1 MRSIRTFGLGALITL
16 ALAAG
21 VAPASAST
29 RITGTLK
36 GGKGYTVVGVP
47 VNGVGPSV
55 KLGASGRFTLVF
67 RGATGRRAT
76 IQIVRPQGTY
86 FGPVV
91 LGRAGTTAYTRLSGR
106 SGNLGTLVRRA
117 GYATPAA
124 AVRSQLV
131 QRAKGVRATRA
142 GKPVGAGRLGYGGAA
157 TIKATRV
164 LPVSRQAPP
173 PPQSDPL
180 GEDPD
185 TDGLPNAIDVD
196 ANGNG
201 ILDTVDPAAPPIQ
214 NRLAWTSLSLRTAY
228 PNSLNANAAGVGD
241 AAIDALLASD
251 LVAMFTLNP
260 INVQPALVTS
270 GVDVDCGQLVWCR
283 PGTGTSVVFASPD
296 PNQVP
301 AAGTPWAAYDVDGN
315 GLPNLKPPTAPGTTG
330 PGSGWEMSVK
340 PSVGRAALSPA
351 DSMNFQAQT
360 AAGTVTYASTLGPYF
375 ITVPAIKT
383 IGTTTLEYPGTAASV
398 GASDTNPVV
407 LPEGAVTISFW
418 RPQRAAI
425 PGAEPPGL
433 IDMGGLNYVIHPPGI
448 TGSGGCTNDEVRRDS
463 AGLTTATDGYYQF
476 FTDTAVDGPPN
487 GSTITVTVDLA
498 ACLRRL
504 GQDPAQCARMS
515 LDTELRNA
523 SLASQTLWV
532 RMPGATCRQAPA
544 GPGA

>member
-1 MRSIRTFGLGALITL
+1 MRPARTLGIVAVAALSLALGAL
-16 ALAAG
+16 
-21 VAPASAST
+21 PAMGTT

-36 GGKGYTVVGVP
+36 GGKGFTVVGVP

-55 KLGASGRFTLVF
+55 RIGASGRFVLVF
-67 RGATGRRAT
+67 RGAMGRNAT
-76 IQIVRPQGTY
+76 LQIIRPQGRY
-86 FGPVV
+86 FGPAV
-91 LGRAGTTAYTRLSGR
+91 LARSGTTAYTRLSGR
-106 SGNLGTLVRRA
+106 SGSIGTLVRRA
-117 GYATPAA
+117 GYASPQAP
-124 AVRSQLV
+124 VRATLV
-131 QRAKGVRATRA
+131 QRAKGARATRA

-157 TIKATRV
+157 TIKATRT
-164 LPVSRQAPP
+164 LPVARQAPP
-173 PPQSDPL
+173 QSEPL
-180 GEDPD
+180 GADPD

-228 PNSLNANAAGVGD
+228 PDSLNANAAGVAD
-241 AAIDALLASD
+241 AQIDALLTAN
-251 LVAMFTLNP
+251 LVARFTLNP

-283 PGTGTSVVFASPD
+283 PGTGTSVIFASPD

-301 AAGTPWAAYDVDGN
+301 PAGTPWSAYDTDGS
-315 GLPNLKPPTAPGTTG
+315 GLPNLNPPTAPGTTG
-330 PGSGWEMSVK
+330 PGSGWEIAVK
-340 PSVGRAALSPA
+340 PSVGRAAMSPA
-351 DSMNFQAQT
+351 DSMNFQART
-360 AAGTVTYASTLGPYF
+360 ANGTVTYASTLGPYF

-407 LPEGAVTISFW
+407 LPDGTVTISFW

-463 AGLTTATDGYYQF
+463 AGLSTGTDGYYQF
-476 FTDTAVDGPPN
+476 FTDTSVDGPPN

-504 GQDPAQCARMS
+504 GVDPAQCARMS
-515 LDTELRNA
+515 LDTEMRNA
-523 SLASQTLWV
+523 SLASQTVWV
-532 RMPGATCRQAPA
+532 RMPGATCRQLPPA